1 MQLVAVE
8 VWTRPGGGRNAG
20 TSTVLVK
27 LPTFD
32 GSMSC
37 TLLHLQFQAVA
48 DHNSWAVMH
57 SAGASC

>member
-8 VWTRPGGGRNAG
+8 AWTRPGGGRNAR
-20 TSTVLVK
+20 TNTVVVK
-27 LPTFD
+27 PPTFD
-32 GSMSC
+32 GSLSS
-37 TLLHLQFQAVA
+37 TLCHLQFQAVA